1 MEEVQTDVPVLHV
14 AVHAIH
20 IVTIPQLTQEV
31 VVQDLL
37 AVLHVQHSVKIPP
50 IILGDVLA
58 LHVVLLAVLYVKIL
72 LIIPPVDVRA
82 LHVQVSVR
90 VNVPLRVLKLAQII
104 VLESV
109 VMDVPVI
116 AEVAV
121 RTLVLEVADAS
132 VVFRV
137 EVHVAVNALQAV
149 QHNVLILQKAVVEA
163 DAPAVVV

>member
-1 MEEVQTDVPVLHV
+1 MVGVQTDVLVLHV
-14 AVHAIH
+14 AVHAIQ

-37 AVLHVQHSVKIPP
+37 AVLHAQHTVKIPP
-50 IILGDVLA
+50 IILGDV
-58 LHVVLLAVLYVKIL
+58 
-72 LIIPPVDVRA
+72 PA